1 MRDIY
6 HKVTTKVDK
15 KEEIYYKAI
24 QRSLDRISVET
35 FKNILKEFLST
46 NAEFIIIDPTE
57 IPRKGAKSTEY
68 VGTLRDGRARGFNLL
83 VVSIPYIRICPTL
96 CKLSFGWHS

>member
-1 MRDIY
+1 MTNSMRDIY

-46 NAEFIIIDPTE
+46 NKVEL
-57 IPRKGAKSTEY
+57 Y
-68 VGTLRDGRARGFNLL
+68 LL
-83 VVSIPYIRICPTL
+83 YKFFVLKHFYQTTRHFYSSIFL
-96 CKLSFGWHS
+96 